1 MPSHQP
7 RRLYLRLYLAFLGVM
22 VAVFALSLGAS
33 FLFGRGGLGI
43 FRQGP
48 RFAEHLTRML
58 PPSHDTEGMA
68 RTVLQMHDELGVDVS
83 VVDLEGNVL
92 SASGA
97 PIAVDP
103 SAFGQPHRNSS
114 WILRSSV
121 FAAPVRQRRGG
132 PPEAYLL
139 VRVPEGG
146 RVARIVLWLSGVLLV
161 SLALVYP
168 LSRSI
173 TRPLERLTATAESFG
188 RGDRSARSG
197 IKSEDEVGR
206 LARSFDEMAS
216 RIEETRKSEKEL
228 LANVSHELR
237 TPLARIRV
245 AMELIEPRDETVK
258 RRLSVVAEE
267 LDELERLVA
276 DVLTAS
282 RLDLAQSPLKRDR
295 FSAEELVQ
303 KGRNRILALEPGRD
317 VQADVQAGLALEG
330 DEGLLSRA
338 LDNLLDNAR
347 KYGGGP
353 DKPIRVEAR
362 REGAETVLAVSDAGE
377 GIPPEELERIFDPF
391 YRGSSVRHRTGG
403 FGLGLALARRV
414 AEAHGG
420 RIRAHNQSGGGARI
434 EMRIPAGPPELPPP

>member
-1 MPSHQP
+1 MPSVAP

-33 FLFGRGGLGI
+33 FLLGRGGLGI

-48 RFAEHLTRML
+48 RFAEHLARLL
-58 PPSHDTEGMA
+58 PPAHDTEGMA
-68 RTVLQMHDELGVDVS
+68 RSVQQMHDDLGVDVS
-83 VVDLEGNVL
+83 IVDLAGNVL
-92 SASGA
+92 ASSGA
-97 PIAVDP
+97 PISFDP
-103 SAFGQPHRNSS
+103 SAFGEPPRNAP

-146 RVARIVLWLSGVLLV
+146 RVARLVLWLSAVLLL

-197 IKSEDEVGR
+197 IKSDDEVGR
-206 LARSFDEMAS
+206 LARSFDEMAG

-245 AMELIEPRDETVK
+245 AMELIEPRDETVR

-282 RLDLAQSPLKRDR
+282 RLDLAQSPLRRDR
-295 FSAEELVQ
+295 FSAQDLVE
-303 KGRNRILALEPGRD
+303 KGRNRVLALEPDRD
-317 VQADVQAGLALEG
+317 VQADVQEGLALEG
-330 DEGLLSRA
+330 DESLLARA

-362 REGAETVLAVSDAGE
+362 RDGSEMVLAVSDAGE

-391 YRGSSVRHRTGG
+391 YRGSSVRHRSGG

-420 RIRAHNQSGGGARI
+420 RIRALNQSGGGARI
-434 EMRIPAGPPELPPP
+434 EMRIPAGAA

>member
-1 MPSHQP
+1 MHP
-7 RRLYLRLYLAFLGVM
+7 RRLYLRLYLAFLGVLL
-22 VAVFALSLGAS
+22 AVFALTLGAS
-33 FLFGRGGLGI
+33 FLLGRGGLGY

-48 RFAEHLTRML
+48 RFAEHLTRTL
-58 PPSHDTEGMA
+58 PAENEKEGTA
-68 RTVLQMHDELGVDVS
+68 RAVLQIHDELGVDIS
-83 VVDLEGNVL
+83 VVDLDGNFI
-92 SASGA
+92 ATAGR
-97 PIAVDP
+97 PIVVDP
-103 SAFGQPHRNSS
+103 ESFGQPRRNTS
-114 WILRSSV
+114 WNVRSGV
-121 FAAPVRQRRGG
+121 FASPVRQRRGG
-132 PPEAYLL
+132 PPTAYLL
-139 VRVPEGG
+139 VRVPEGT
-146 RVARIVLWLSGVLLV
+146 RALRLVAWLSAVLLL

-197 IKSEDEVGR
+197 IKTEDEGGR
-206 LARSFDEMAS
+206 LARAFGEMGS

-245 AMELIEPRDETVK
+245 AMELIEPRDETVR
-258 RRLSVVAEE
+258 RRLTVVAEE

-282 RLDLAQSPLKRDR
+282 RLDLAQSPLRRDR
-295 FSAEELVQ
+295 FSAQDLVD
-303 KGRNRILALEPGRD
+303 KGRNRILALEPDRD
-317 VQADVQAGLALEG
+317 VQADVQEGLALEG
-330 DEGLLSRA
+330 DEGLLARA

-362 REGAETVLAVSDAGE
+362 REGSETVLAVCDAGE

-391 YRGSSVRHRTGG
+391 YRGSSVRHRSGG

-420 RIRAHNQSGGGARI
+420 RIQAQNQSGGGARI
-434 EMRIPAGPPELPPP
+434 EMRIPAGN

>member
-1 MPSHQP
+1 MPSVAR

-33 FLFGRGGLGI
+33 FLLGRGGLGI

-48 RFAEHLTRML
+48 RFAEHLARLL
-58 PPSHDTEGMA
+58 PPAHDSEGMV
-68 RTVLQMHDELGVDVS
+68 RTVLQMHDDLGVDVS
-83 VVDLEGNVL
+83 IVDLAGNVL
-92 SASGA
+92 ASSGA
-97 PIAVDP
+97 PISFDP
-103 SAFGQPHRNSS
+103 SAFGEPPRNAP

-146 RVARIVLWLSGVLLV
+146 RVARLVLWLSAVLLL

-197 IKSEDEVGR
+197 IKSDDEVGR
-206 LARSFDEMAS
+206 LARSFDEMAG
-216 RIEETRKSEKEL
+216 RIEEARKLEKEL

-245 AMELIEPRDETVK
+245 AMELIEPRDEAVR

-295 FSAEELVQ
+295 FSAHDLVE
-303 KGRNRILALEPGRD
+303 KGRSRILALEPDRD
-317 VQADVQAGLALEG
+317 VQADVQEGLALEG
-330 DEGLLSRA
+330 DEGLLARA

-353 DKPIRVEAR
+353 EKPIRVEAR
-362 REGAETVLAVSDAGE
+362 REGSETVLAVSDAGE

-391 YRGSSVRHRTGG
+391 YRGSSVRHRSGG

-420 RIRAHNQSGGGARI
+420 RIQALNQSGGGARI
-434 EMRIPAGPPELPPP
+434 EMRIPAGAV

>member
-1 MPSHQP
+1 
-7 RRLYLRLYLAFLGVM
+7 V
-22 VAVFALSLGAS
+22 
-33 FLFGRGGLGI
+33 
-43 FRQGP
+43 
-48 RFAEHLTRML
+48 
-58 PPSHDTEGMA
+58 
-68 RTVLQMHDELGVDVS
+68 GVDVS
-83 VVDLEGNVL
+83 VVEPDGNL
-92 SASGA
+92 IASAGA
-97 PIAVDP
+97 PIAFDP
-103 SAFGQPHRNSS
+103 SVVGTPRRNTS
-114 WILRSSV
+114 WVLRSSV
-121 FAAPVRQRRGG
+121 FAAPVRQHRGEL
-132 PPEAYLL
+132 PTAYLL

-146 RVARIVLWLSGVLLV
+146 RVVRIVLWLSAVLLL
-161 SLALVYP
+161 SLVLVYP

-173 TRPLERLTATAESFG
+173 TRPIERLTAAAESFG
-188 RGDRSARSG
+188 KGDRSARSG
-197 IKSEDEVGR
+197 IKADDEVGR
-206 LARSFDEMAS
+206 LAHSFDEMAA

-245 AMELIEPRDETVK
+245 AMELIEPRDETVR

-295 FSAEELVQ
+295 FSAHDLVE
-303 KGRNRILALEPGRD
+303 KGRSRVLALEPERD
-317 VQADVQAGLALEG
+317 VQAEVQEGLALEG
-330 DEGLLSRA
+330 DEGLLARA

-362 REGAETVLAVSDAGE
+362 SEGSEAVLAVSDAGE

-391 YRGSSVRHRTGG
+391 YRGASVRHRSGG

-420 RIRAHNQSGGGARI
+420 RIQARNQLGGGACI
-434 EMRIPAGPPELPPP
+434 EMRIPAAQG

>member
-1 MPSHQP
+1 MQ
-7 RRLYLRLYLAFLGVM
+7 R
-22 VAVFALSLGAS
+22 AS
-33 FLFGRGGLGI
+33 RAPCS
-43 FRQGP
+43 RC
-48 RFAEHLTRML
+48 TT
-58 PPSHDTEGMA
+58 S
-68 RTVLQMHDELGVDVS
+68 S
-83 VVDLEGNVL
+83 VDLEGNVL

-295 FSAEELVQ
+295 FSA
-303 KGRNRILALEPGRD
+303 ALEPGRD